1 MNSSRNKKAL
11 LVAGLMSGT
20 SADAIDVALVRIAGS
35 GWKLKVEPVSFSS
48 LPWRARERS
57 AILAA
62 CNAESISVA
71 DLSRLNVWLGEKF
84 GKAVKVACA
93 EAGVTLDALDL
104 VASHGQTIY
113 HQGQPQPFLGRRIAA
128 TLQLGEAASIA
139 EITGIDTVAD
149 FRVADVAAGG
159 QGAPL
164 VPFLDYLLLRHPRQD
179 RVALNIGGIANLSL
193 IPAGAAAGDVI
204 AYDTGPGNMIID
216 ALTQE
221 LSGGKLRYDRNG
233 AWAARGAVIEPLLKQ
248 LLRDP
253 FYRRRPPKSAGR
265 EQYGREF
272 VAGLRRRAGNARPED
287 LLATATALTAR
298 TIALALNR
306 GETAQREWEVIASG
320 GGVHNQTLLGMLA
333 DAAPN
338 CRIRRSDDLGLPGDA
353 KEAIAFAVLGYVF
366 LRGEAGNLPRV
377 TGARRPMVLG
387 KLAKGWRR

>member
-1 MNSSRNKKAL
+1 MNSSHKKKAL

-20 SADAIDVALVRIAGS
+20 SADGIDVALVRISGS
-35 GWKLKVEPVSFSS
+35 GWKLQVEPVSFSS
-48 LPWRARERS
+48 LPWRTRERA

-62 CNAESISVA
+62 CNANAISVA

-84 GKAVKVACA
+84 GEAVKAACTA
-93 EAGVTLDALDL
+93 ARLSPDDLDL

-113 HQGQPQPFLGRRIAA
+113 HQGQPQPYLGRRIAA

-139 EITGIDTVAD
+139 AVTGTDTVAD

-164 VPFLDYLLLRHPRQD
+164 VPFLDYLLLRHPCQD

-193 IPAGAAAGDVI
+193 IPAGAKADDVI
-204 AYDTGPGNMIID
+204 AFDTGPGNMVID
-216 ALTQE
+216 ALVQE
-221 LSGGKLRYDRNG
+221 LSGGKLGYDRGG
-233 AWAARGAVIEPLLKQ
+233 AWAARGTVLEPLLKQ

-253 FYRRRPPKSAGR
+253 YYRRQPPKSAGR

-272 VAGLRRRAGNARPED
+272 VAELRRQAGDARPED

-298 TIALALNR
+298 TIALALTR
-306 GETAQREWEVIASG
+306 GEAAKHAWEVIASG
-320 GGVHNQTLLGMLA
+320 GGVHNQTLLRMLGE
-333 DAAPN
+333 AAPN

-366 LRGEAGNLPRV
+366 LKGEPGNLPRV
-377 TGARRPMVLG
+377 TGARRPMILG

>member
-1 MNSSRNKKAL
+1 MNSSPRKKAL

-20 SADAIDVALVRIAGS
+20 SADGIDVALVRISGS
-35 GWKLKVEPVSFSS
+35 GWRLNVDPVSFSS
-48 LPWRARERS
+48 LPWRARERA

-62 CNAESISVA
+62 CNAEAIPVA

-84 GKAVKVACA
+84 GEAVKTACA
-93 EAGVTLDALDL
+93 EAGLALDALDL

-139 EITGIDTVAD
+139 EITGVNTVAD

-193 IPAGAAAGDVI
+193 IPAGAAAGDVV
-204 AYDTGPGNMIID
+204 AFDTGPGNMVID

-221 LSGGKLRYDRNG
+221 LSGGKHGYDRGG
-233 AWAARGAVIEPLLKQ
+233 AWAARGTVIEPLLKQ

-253 FYRRRPPKSAGR
+253 FYRRQPPKSAGR

-272 VAGLRRRAGNARPED
+272 VAELLQRAGDARPED
-287 LLATATALTAR
+287 VLATATALTAQ
-298 TIALALNR
+298 TIARALNR
-306 GETAQREWEVIASG
+306 GEAAKRQWEVIASG
-320 GGVHNQTLLGMLA
+320 GGVHNQTLLRMLGE
-333 DAAPN
+333 AAPN

-366 LRGEAGNLPRV
+366 QRGEAGNLPRV

>member
-1 MNSSRNKKAL
+1 MNSSRKQRAL

-48 LPWRARERS
+48 LPWRARERA

-84 GKAVKVACA
+84 GEAVKAACA
-93 EAGVTLDALDL
+93 KAGIALDALDL

-139 EITGIDTVAD
+139 EITGVDTVAD

-204 AYDTGPGNMIID
+204 AYDTGPGNMVID

-272 VAGLRRRAGNARPED
+272 VADLRRRAGDARPED

-306 GETAQREWEVIASG
+306 GEAAQHEWDVIASG

-366 LRGEAGNLPRV
+366 LHGEAGNLPRV

-387 KLAKGWRR
+387 KLARGWRR

>member
-1 MNSSRNKKAL
+1 MNSAHKKNAL
-11 LVAGLMSGT
+11 VVAGLMSGT
-20 SADAIDVALVRIAGS
+20 SADAIDVALVRISGR

-48 LPWRARERS
+48 LPWRARERA

-62 CNAESISVA
+62 CNAASISVA

-84 GKAVKVACA
+84 GEAVKAACA
-93 EAGVTLDALDL
+93 EAGLSLDELDL

-113 HQGQPQPFLGRRIAA
+113 HQGQPQPFFGRRIAA
-128 TLQLGEAASIA
+128 TLQMGEPASIA
-139 EITGIDTVAD
+139 EITGVDTVAD

-164 VPFLDYLLLRHPRQD
+164 VPFLDYLLLRHPRLD

-193 IPAGAAAGDVI
+193 IPAAAAAGDVV
-204 AYDTGPGNMIID
+204 AFDTGPGNMVID
-216 ALTQE
+216 ALAQQ
-221 LSGGKLRYDRNG
+221 LSAGKLRYDRGG
-233 AWAARGAVIEPLLKQ
+233 AWAGQGTVIEPLLRQ

-253 FYRRRPPKSAGR
+253 FYRRQPPKSAGR

-272 VAGLRRRAGNARPED
+272 VEQLCQRAGDARPQD

-298 TIALALNR
+298 TIAQTLTR
-306 GETAQREWEVIASG
+306 GDAATRSWEVIASG
-320 GGVHNQTLLGMLA
+320 GGVHNQTLLRMLA
-333 DAAPN
+333 EAAPN

-366 LRGEAGNLPRV
+366 LKGEPGNLPRV
-377 TGARRPMVLG
+377 TGARRPMILG
-387 KLAKGWRR
+387 KLAKGWRG